1 MLRSRIK
8 PSSLYLSLI
17 LAAFFGLGAAPAP
30 TNETKVLKDAQAA
43 FDKHDYD
50 QVVALLNPQVEKLP
64 KKGLLLLGEAY
75 EKNKN
80 ALAAVKVYKTAMG
93 RNDKDYEVLVY
104 IARAYSTL
112 SKDDE
117 AIGFLKDALEIN
129 KKYEPANFALAEIY
143 EKRKNRYALRL
154 LLEDFEKFAS
164 PTRKPEVV
172 ARLCA
177 INLLERFHAQAK
189 LKCAEAIQLNPKNPD
204 NYVNLG
210 TAFNETGDIKT
221 GQKHLHR
228 AADSFKGSEL
238 AQFTLGQFYADQKNN
253 LKAYTYFK
261 RATEADG
268 KASRSFSALGFAA
281 LELQKFGE
289 SLAAFTRG
297 CELDRMIEKD
307 LRKAAQIVR
316 LVKADAWTSKF
327 DAAIEKCGAGVF
339 N

>member
-1 MLRSRIK
+1 MLS
-8 PSSLYLSLI
+8 
-17 LAAFFGLGAAPAP
+17 LGAAPVA
-30 TNETKVLKDAQAA
+30 TNETKVLKDAQTA

-50 QVVALLNPQVEKLP
+50 QVVALLNPQMEKLS

-93 RNDKDYEVLVY
+93 RNEKDFEVLVY
-104 IARAYSTL
+104 IARAYSSL

-117 AIGFLKDALEIN
+117 AIGFLKDALELN

-164 PTRKPEVV
+164 PAKKPAVV

-189 LKCAEAIQLNPKNPD
+189 VKCAEAIHLNPKNPES
-204 NYVNLG
+204 YVNLG
-210 TAFNETGDIKT
+210 TAFIETGDAKT
-221 GQKHLHR
+221 GQTHLHR
-228 AADSFKGSEL
+228 AADSFKNSEL
-238 AQFTLGQFYADQKNN
+238 AQYSLGQFYADQKNN

-268 KASRSFSALGFAA
+268 KSARSFTALGFAA
-281 LELQKFGE
+281 LELQKF
-289 SLAAFTRG
+289 SAALAAFTRG
-297 CELDRMIEKD
+297 CELDRSTEKD
-307 LRKAAQIVR
+307 LRKAAQVVR
-316 LVKADAWTSKF
+316 LVKAEAWISKF
-327 DAAIEKCGAGVF
+327 DTAIEKCGAGAF